1 MPRMKENSQKAS
13 AAKKQSASKK
23 PSNEAKPETKKTSA
37 ATNSLKKNIK
47 KKATPAKTSSKA
59 AAPKTKKALP
69 KFQKGSVAEALFGK
83 LKGKMTDKEID
94 EYLEYIS

>member
-69 KFQKGSVAEALFGK
+69 KFQKGSVAEAFEKLRGK
-83 LKGKMTDKEID
+83 FTDEELD
-94 EYLEYIS
+94 EVLDLIS